1 MSVSHRRYAMER
13 LLAVVFDNESKAY
26 EGLRAL
32 NQLDD
37 EGSIAAYAAQVIQKN
52 PDGKLSEKQTQG
64 NFPLQTSKGF
74 LMGSLLGALGGPIGL
89 GLGAIAGTAAGEIGD
104 LNIAGLNAD
113 FVNEVSSSLSP
124 GKFAL
129 VADVN
134 EEWVTPVDTRMEALG
149 GSVFRTARSEFE
161 TEQRSRA
168 VAELKSEIADLK
180 AEQAQARANDKARLQ
195 FKLDKLNAKL
205 QNKLEQARL
214 RSEQMKQESDVK
226 IQALQKQAAK
236 AKGDAK
242 TRIDARIA
250 QMREGYNNSSAKLKN
265 LVA

>member
-1 MSVSHRRYAMER
+1 MER

-37 EGSIAAYAAQVIQKN
+37 EGSISAYAAQVIQKT
-52 PDGKLSEKQTQG
+52 PDGKIWEKQTQG

-74 LMGSLLGALGGPIGL
+74 MMGSLLGLLGGPVGL

-113 FVNEVSSSLSP
+113 FINEVSTSLSP

-161 TEQRSRA
+161 TEQRSRDL
-168 VAELKSEIADLK
+168 AELKSEIASLK
-180 AEQAQARANDKARLQ
+180 AEHGQARAEDKARLQ
-195 FKLDKLNAKL
+195 SKLDKLNVKL
-205 QNKLEQARL
+205 QNRLERIRL
-214 RSEQMKQESDVK
+214 RSEQMKKENDAKV
-226 IQALQKQAAK
+226 QALQKQAAK
-236 AKGDAK
+236 TKGDAK
-242 TRIDARIA
+242 ARIDARIA
-250 QMREGYNNSSAKLKN
+250 QMREGYNTSAAKLKN

>member
-1 MSVSHRRYAMER
+1 MEK

-37 EGSIAAYAAQVIQKN
+37 EGSITAYAAQVIQKT
-52 PDGKLSEKQTQG
+52 PDGKISEKQTEG

-74 LMGSLLGALGGPIGL
+74 LMGSMLGLLGGPVGL
-89 GLGAIAGTAAGEIGD
+89 GIGAIAGTAAGEIGD

-113 FVNEVSSSLSP
+113 FVNEVSNSLVP

-149 GSVFRTARSEFE
+149 GSVFRTARGNFE
-161 TEQRSRA
+161 ADQRSRD
-168 VAELKSEIADLK
+168 VAELKSNIAGLK
-180 AEQAQARANDKARLQ
+180 AEHAQARAEDKARLQ
-195 FKLDKLNAKL
+195 SKLDKLNAKL
-205 QNKLEQARL
+205 QDKLERARL
-214 RSEQMKQESDVK
+214 RSGQMKNETEVK
-226 IQALQKQAAK
+226 VQALQKQAAK
-236 AKGDAK
+236 AGGDAK
-242 TRIDARIA
+242 AKIDERIA
-250 QMREGYNNSSAKLKN
+250 QMRETDNTSTAKLKN
-265 LVA
+265 LAAS